1 MKSIKIIAGCCLL
14 SAFSSSLLAA
24 EQASCQKARIG
35 LVGWT
40 DVVATTA
47 VANTLLEGLGYETTQ
62 TQASQQIVFS
72 GIQRGQIDFFLG
84 YWKPLMDDN
93 IKPFLA
99 DKSVKVLSEPGLS
112 DGISSLAV
120 PSYLADAG
128 LKTYADIVKF
138 KDQLG
143 GKIYGID
150 PGTGANTTIKKMIE
164 TNQFGLGGFELIE
177 SSESAMLASV
187 SRDARSKK
195 PVVFFG
201 WKPHPMNIKMD
212 VTYLT
217 GSEDVFGADEGL
229 ATVWTVTAPDY
240 AERCPNIDRL
250 LTNLRFTA
258 AQEGQMMAPIMGR
271 EEPRDVARKWLKE
284 NPQELSKFLAGVTTF
299 EGKDGTA
306 AVQAALK

>member
-1 MKSIKIIAGCCLL
+1 M
-14 SAFSSSLLAA
+14 
-24 EQASCQKARIG
+24 
-35 LVGWT
+35 
-40 DVVATTA
+40 VATTA
-47 VANTLLEGLGYETTQ
+47 VANTLLEGLGYTTTQ

-99 DKSVKVLSEPGLS
+99 DKSVRVLNEPGLS

-120 PSYLADAG
+120 PTYLADAG
-128 LKTYADIVKF
+128 LKTYADIAKF
-138 KDQLG
+138 KDQLN

-150 PGTGANTTIKKMIE
+150 PGTGANTTIKKMID
-164 TNQFGLGGFELIE
+164 TNQFGLAGFELIE
-177 SSESAMLASV
+177 SSESAMLAAV
-187 SRDARSKK
+187 TREARSKK

-229 ATVWTVTAPDY
+229 ATVWTVTAPELAFVKAKLAMAVCSTPMPPLAVATSQMRVY
-240 AERCPNIDRL
+240 AKSVHQRVGSGDDPTVVRDISAIRPPSPVASETLPLVR
-250 LTNLRFTA
+250 
-258 AQEGQMMAPIMGR
+258 MA
-271 EEPRDVARKWLKE
+271 
-284 NPQELSKFLAGVTTF
+284 
-299 EGKDGTA
+299 
-306 AVQAALK
+306 

>member
-1 MKSIKIIAGCCLL
+1 MIGIKMIAGCCLL
-14 SAFSSSLLAA
+14 SVFSSSLLAA

-47 VANTLLEGLGYETTQ
+47 VASTLLEGLGYATTQ
-62 TQASQQIVFS
+62 TQASQQIIFS

-99 DKSVKVLSEPGLS
+99 DKSVKVHDEPGLA

-128 LKTYADIVKF
+128 LKTYADIAKF
-138 KDQLG
+138 RKELG

-150 PGTGANTTIKKMIE
+150 PGTGANTTIQKMIDS
-164 TNQFGLGGFELIE
+164 NQFGLGGFELIE

-240 AERCPNIDRL
+240 AERCSNVDRL
-250 LTNLRFTA
+250 LNNLRFTA
-258 AQEGQMMAPIMGR
+258 AQESQLMAPIMER
-271 EEPRDVARKWLKE
+271 KDAKDVARNWLKE

-299 EGKDGTA
+299 EGQDGLSA
-306 AVQAALK
+306 MQAALK